1 MWPHSNRKKDEV
13 TPVGSRDRKKKDR
26 LHHVLTNRKKCSR
39 AIPGVLNSTY
49 KGSLSHVKQ
58 HSQNPIRSK
67 QQCTVCSLHLFRFPL
82 PKNLRCFC
90 WLVHIIAIARTCES
104 IWRKWELGN
113 PNGAPQLGRI
123 NTYTAHTLLFFQLR
137 STLSNRPNWG
147 SPFGVFSLACAI
159 QSDPIGLTAQLRFPN
174 WGYDPI
180 GEPQLGRIS

>member
-1 MWPHSNRKKDEV
+1 MIEKRKTGCTRYWPTERNA
-13 TPVGSRDRKKKDR
+13 VGLFQEYWILRTKVRC
-26 LHHVLTNRKKCSR
+26 HT
-39 AIPGVLNSTY
+39 
-49 KGSLSHVKQ
+49 VKQ

-90 WLVHIIAIARTCES
+90 WQVHIIAIARTWES

-113 PNGAPQLGRI
+113 PIGAPQLGRI

-147 SPFGVFSLACAI
+147 SPIGVFSLARAI
-159 QSDPIGLTAQLRFPN
+159 QSDPIGVTTQLGLRPN
-174 WGYDPI
+174 WGAPI
-180 GEPQLGRIS
+180 GADFLIENLS